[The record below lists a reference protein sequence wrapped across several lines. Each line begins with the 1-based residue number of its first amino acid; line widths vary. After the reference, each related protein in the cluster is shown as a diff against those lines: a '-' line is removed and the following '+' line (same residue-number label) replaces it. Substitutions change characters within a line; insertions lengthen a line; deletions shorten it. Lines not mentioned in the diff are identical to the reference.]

1 MRMTIFRFS
10 CTLIIAG
17 ALVAPA
23 QLSAQRADTA
33 RTHVVRA
40 GETLWALAVRYLGDG
55 ERWREILR
63 LNSSLRSASSL
74 AVGST
79 IRIPPRGATRAEPR
93 DTARRNMIVSDPP
106 PSTQRGPGRDSIR
119 RTIFYGAQPA
129 GGFVR
134 RDSVRRISIDSGVP
148 AHVFE
153 GVSAPFVTDPAVL
166 DAGGRCVSVGPAA
179 AAEAGGVLLQ
189 GTLSVQLPAGVPADT
204 GSRWLLVRRGP
215 ELPELGIVAIPTG
228 VVRLTSAVDAAPTA
242 EVLAQFDAMSCS
254 DIILPLPELPTVPSG
269 ALTPVSNGATGRIV
283 WIASES
289 QLPTLQHALI
299 LDIGA
304 ESGLKTGDRVTV
316 YGGNGTATVA
326 QADVVHVGRRTSTAL
341 VVRQTLGSLA
351 AGLRVRLTEKLP

>member
-10 CTLIIAG
+10 WTLLIAG

-33 RTHVVRA
+33 RTHVVKA
-40 GETLWALAVRYLGDG
+40 GETLWALAARYLGDG

-63 LNSSLRSASSL
+63 LNASLRSASSL
-74 AVGST
+74 TVGST
-79 IRIPPRGATRAEPR
+79 IRIPARGAARAEPR
-93 DTARRNMIVSDPP
+93 DTSRRTMIVSDPP
-106 PSTQRGPGRDSIR
+106 PSQRSPGRDSIR

-134 RDSVRRISIDSGVP
+134 LDSVRRISIDSGVP
-148 AHVFE
+148 ARVFE
-153 GVSAPFVTDPAVL
+153 GVSAPFVSDPAVL
-166 DAGGRCVSVGPAA
+166 DGGGRCVSVGPAA
-179 AAEAGGVLLQ
+179 APEARGVLLQ
-189 GTLSVQLPAGVPADT
+189 GTLSVQLPAGVSADT

-215 ELPELGIVAIPTG
+215 ELEGFGIVAIPTG

-242 EVLAQFDAMSCS
+242 EVLAQFDAMSCA
-254 DIILPLPELPTVPSG
+254 DIILPLPPMPATPPG
-269 ALTPVSNGATGRIV
+269 ALTPVTNGASGRIV
-283 WIASES
+283 WVASES

-304 ESGLKTGDRVTV
+304 ESGLKAGDRITV

-351 AGLRVRLTEKLP
+351 AGLSVRVTEKLP